1 MQKEK
6 FNENKS
12 KVCREIERS
21 EADDE
26 ALQLKITAK
35 VLKGITVIMA
45 GARSDILTIWEVPGP
60 PLLDNARREIGLALE
75 ALDEALQVTRRT
87 AIKLDQSTAGGSVAI
102 AAAIA
107 DQRKAVSAT
116 I

>member
-6 FNENKS
+6 FNEDK
-12 KVCREIERS
+12 KIKRS

-35 VLKGITVIMA
+35 VLKGVA
-45 GARSDILTIWEVPGP
+45 AVLAKAHSDILTIWEVPGP
-60 PLLDNARREIGLALE
+60 PLLDDARREISLALE
-75 ALDEALQVTRRT
+75 ALDEALQVARRT
-87 AIKLDQSTAGGSVAI
+87 AIELDRSAARGSAAI
-102 AAAIA
+102 AAEIA

-116 I
+116 A